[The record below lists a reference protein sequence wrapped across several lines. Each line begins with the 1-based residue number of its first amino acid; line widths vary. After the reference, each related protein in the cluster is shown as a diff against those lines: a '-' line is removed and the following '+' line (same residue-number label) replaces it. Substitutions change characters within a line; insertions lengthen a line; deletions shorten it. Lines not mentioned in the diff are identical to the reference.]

1 MSAVGQGGTPH
12 RHALLSSSVCAR
24 SSSVAEQILLA
35 AAKEEFNSL
44 LEMEVIQ
51 PSDSPWSSPLH
62 MVEKPSG
69 GWRACGDHRA
79 LNATSEDDRY
89 PMSHLQDFTIQ
100 LEGKGI
106 FSWVDFVGAYNQLP
120 MNASD
125 IAKTAIVTSFG
136 FFLNINV
143 CHLDSIMRPRFFN
156 V

>member
-1 MSAVGQGGTPH
+1 MV
-12 RHALLSSSVCAR
+12 
-24 SSSVAEQILLA
+24 
-35 AAKEEFNSL
+35 
-44 LEMEVIQ
+44 EMEVIQ

-69 GWRACGDHRA
+69 GWRAYGDHRA

-89 PMSHLQDFTIQ
+89 PMSHLQDFTMQ

-106 FSWVDFVGAYNQLP
+106 FSKVDFVGAYNQLP

-136 FFLNINV
+136 FFFKYKRMPFGLNNAGQIFQLLMDNV
-143 CHLDSIMRPRFFN
+143 LRDCSFAYVYFDNFLIALRSMNIDSISAIIQ
-156 V
+156 